1 MSSKCQY
8 FKFKLVLKIFS
19 TTASFARL
27 AKTCLSDAF
36 TRSEMFLIP
45 EIEIRSSPSFEI
57 PNPAAFILAVGV
69 VQLTTYSDR
78 GGNFKGSFHKAIF
91 LSNSKRCFQQKP
103 HLSIAPRLG
112 YIFPFPVGLFEPL
125 GPLLH
130 ALQFFFTFAVDSLD
144 LMHQIYQALHTS
156 SQCCSALV
164 HTAKVILI
172 KSYDVL
178 FLSNRLVLVGHF
190 RVHEN
195 LVLLRSIYFRLIKD
209 ARIQFC
215 FINFHLFKI
224 TTLCWPKCACFTFQ
238 TNRYSSPQDLFT
250 MTLHTTAAM
259 QSSKQHYTG

>member
-1 MSSKCQY
+1 MSSKISQ
-8 FKFKLVLKIFS
+8 FEIQKKITL
-19 TTASFARL
+19 TTAAFARV
-27 AKTCLSDAF
+27 AKTCLSEAF
-36 TRSEMFLIP
+36 TRGQMFLFLD
-45 EIEIRSSPSFEI
+45 IEIRSSPSFEI

-130 ALQFFFTFAVDSLD
+130 SLQFFFTFAVDSLD

-178 FLSNRLVLVGHF
+178 FLSNRILDLGWIL
-190 RVHEN
+190 E
-195 LVLLRSIYFRLIKD
+195 
-209 ARIQFC
+209 
-215 FINFHLFKI
+215 
-224 TTLCWPKCACFTFQ
+224 TL
-238 TNRYSSPQDLFT
+238 
-250 MTLHTTAAM
+250 TLD
-259 QSSKQHYTG
+259 GLP

>member
-1 MSSKCQY
+1 MSQFEIQK
-8 FKFKLVLKIFS
+8 KITL
-19 TTASFARL
+19 TTAAFARV
-27 AKTCLSDAF
+27 AKTCLSEAF
-36 TRSEMFLIP
+36 TRGQMCLFLD
-45 EIEIRSSPSFEI
+45 IEIRSSPSFEI

-125 GPLLH
+125 GLLLH

-178 FLSNRLVLVGHF
+178 FLSNRILD
-190 RVHEN
+190 
-195 LVLLRSIYFRLIKD
+195 LRQLGILEFM
-209 ARIQFC
+209 
-215 FINFHLFKI
+215 KI
-224 TTLCWPKCACFTFQ
+224 L
-238 TNRYSSPQDLFT
+238 
-250 MTLHTTAAM
+250 
-259 QSSKQHYTG
+259 

>member
-1 MSSKCQY
+1 MSSKISQ
-8 FKFKLVLKIFS
+8 FEIQKKITL
-19 TTASFARL
+19 TTAAFARM
-27 AKTCLSDAF
+27 AKTCLSEAF
-36 TRSEMFLIP
+36 TRGQMFLFLD
-45 EIEIRSSPSFEI
+45 IEIRSSPSFEI

-178 FLSNRLVLVGHF
+178 FLSNRILDLGWIL
-190 RVHEN
+190 E
-195 LVLLRSIYFRLIKD
+195 
-209 ARIQFC
+209 
-215 FINFHLFKI
+215 
-224 TTLCWPKCACFTFQ
+224 TL
-238 TNRYSSPQDLFT
+238 
-250 MTLHTTAAM
+250 TLD
-259 QSSKQHYTG
+259 GLP

>member
-1 MSSKCQY
+1 MSSKCQNL
-8 FKFKLVLKIFS
+8 KFRLVLKIFL
-19 TTASFARL
+19 TTAAFARL
-27 AKTCLSDAF
+27 AETCLSEAF
-36 TRSEMFLIP
+36 TRSQMFLFLD
-45 EIEIRSSPSFEI
+45 IEIRSSPSFEI

-156 SQCCSALV
+156 SQCYSALV
-164 HTAKVILI
+164 HTGKVIII

-178 FLSNRLVLVGHF
+178 FLSNRIL
-190 RVHEN
+190 N
-195 LVLLRSIYFRLIKD
+195 LRRLGILEFMK
-209 ARIQFC
+209 ILC
-215 FINFHLFKI
+215 LIEKHLF
-224 TTLCWPKCACFTFQ
+224 Q
-238 TNRYSSPQDLFT
+238 VNNRC
-250 MTLHTTAAM
+250 
-259 QSSKQHYTG
+259 